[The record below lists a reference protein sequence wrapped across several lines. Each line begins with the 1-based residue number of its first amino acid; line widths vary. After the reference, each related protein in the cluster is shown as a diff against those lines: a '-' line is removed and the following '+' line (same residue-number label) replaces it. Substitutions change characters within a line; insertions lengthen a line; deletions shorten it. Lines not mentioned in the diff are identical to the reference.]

1 MGRFRAVR
9 RKLQAQSLD
18 LRPWAIHPQ
27 AIWWTAD
34 SGVTRADATADAL
47 STWTPANLVDWA
59 GSEPELIETADTG
72 EHSISDTGT
81 GSLVIGPTKLSV
93 ELESVGR
100 NWAWV
105 KLGTGT
111 LIAHFD
117 LANGLV
123 GTVGAGATA
132 VIEAGSEAG
141 RWRCTVYGVTAATNM
156 AVGASP
162 ADGVTSYEG
171 SVGLS
176 AIKARSPVLTQHR
189 ASGWTSQIVG
199 GAAGPAAAQATPAS
213 QLFVQADATS
223 PNGIATFGKPCLWN
237 PGTGTVYM
245 ASSDAAAKS
254 LMNGPL
260 SVTMLVT
267 LTGAGA
273 ACYMMYGVG
282 TNDIR
287 MMINVS
293 GKPYV
298 EVPDLGYTGVSGVVL
313 QTGLASV
320 VTFTVTPSTGAWS
333 IDVDGA
339 VTSGAFASDWTSVT
353 SGVYISPRAAGI
365 RELVL
370 SPPLSAARRATMRAG
385 MLQRMAA

>member
-27 AIWWTAD
+27 AIWWSAD
-34 SGVTRADATADAL
+34 SGVTRADATVDAL

-59 GSEPELIETADTG
+59 GSAPELIETADTG

-81 GSLVIGPTKLSV
+81 SSLVIGPTKLSV
-93 ELESVGR
+93 ELEAVNR
-100 NWAWV
+100 DWAWL

-117 LANGLV
+117 LANGTV

-132 VIEAGSEAG
+132 SIEAGSEAG
-141 RWRCTVYGVTAATNM
+141 RWLCTVYGVTAATNM

-189 ASGWTSQIVG
+189 ASGWTSQVYG
-199 GAAGPAAAQATPAS
+199 GAAGPAMAQATPAS

-223 PNGIATFGKPCLWN
+223 PGGLSLFGKPCLWN
-237 PGTGTVYM
+237 PTANTSQF
-245 ASSDAAAKS
+245 ASSSGAT
-254 LMNGPL
+254 LNLINTGNY
-260 SVTMLVT
+260 SVVALVNCISST
-267 LTGAGA
+267 NSYITRALGGTESRSAIGVSYGSGGGGGA
-273 ACYMMYGVG
+273 AISDGAIKASQDIELGQSFVCWEFNASAG
-282 TNDIR
+282 TCATI
-287 MMINVS
+287 
-293 GKPYV
+293 
-298 EVPDLGYTGVSGVVL
+298 
-313 QTGLASV
+313 
-320 VTFTVTPSTGAWS
+320 
-333 IDVDGA
+333 VDGNKVTDTYSNVPGASSYITTVIGKA
-339 VTSGAFASDWTSVT
+339 V
-353 SGVYISPRAAGI
+353 
-365 RELVL
+365 RELVI
-370 SPPLSAARRATMRAG
+370 SPVLTFGQRAAMRAG